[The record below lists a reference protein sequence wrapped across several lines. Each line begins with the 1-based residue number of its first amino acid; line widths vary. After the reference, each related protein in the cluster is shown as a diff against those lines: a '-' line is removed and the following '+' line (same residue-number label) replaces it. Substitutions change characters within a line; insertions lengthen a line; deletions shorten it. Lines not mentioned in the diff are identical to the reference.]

1 MRIFRES
8 HLLCFDN
15 LTSSLYNHY
24 DQHDSADMSAGVTL
38 GPGRIKLI
46 S

>member
-1 MRIFRES
+1 MRIFREG
-8 HLLCFDN
+8 HLFCFDN
-15 LTSSLYNHY
+15 LASSLYNRY
-24 DQHDSADMSAGVTL
+24 DRRDSADMLAGVTL